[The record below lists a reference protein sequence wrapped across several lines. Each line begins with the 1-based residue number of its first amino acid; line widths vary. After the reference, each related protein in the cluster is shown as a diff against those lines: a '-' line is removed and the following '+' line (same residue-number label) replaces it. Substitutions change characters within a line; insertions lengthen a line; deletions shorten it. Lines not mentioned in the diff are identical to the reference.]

1 MLQWGR
7 DQLIAELSS
16 IPSSADGLCEL
27 QWGRDQLIAELLAG
41 WTLRF
46 TGRTASMGPRSI
58 DRGIDL
64 RRLEAAGS
72 HRLQWGRDQLI
83 AEF

>member
-27 QWGRDQLIAELLAG
+27 QWGRDQLIAEFPFAGRPCFVLLH
-41 WTLRF
+41 
-46 TGRTASMGPRSI
+46 ASNG
-58 DRGIDL
+58 
-64 RRLEAAGS
+64 AA
-72 HRLQWGRDQLI
+72 I
-83 AEF
+83 N